1 MPPRSHYRRRVL
13 TTAAFQM
20 SPQAEASSSND
31 TGTDGGLEGSRLAVR
46 GGIKNSPKKKTE
58 KKTEE
63 NPNPNLLEKSK
74 KRRKSTKVRY

>member
-1 MPPRSHYRRRVL
+1 
-13 TTAAFQM
+13 M
-20 SPQAEASSSND
+20 SPQAEGSSSND
-31 TGTDGGLEGSRLAVR
+31 TFSLKKRESCTDGGLARASEGSRLAVR
-46 GGIKNSPKKKTE
+46 TDPPKKKTE